1 VFDQARELRE
11 IGASIALQPCAL
23 RCLEKLGLGEE
34 VERLAYRQ
42 GEHPL
47 VGAFSTGIG
56 APRDSPCDLRV
67 DADESNSSG
76 IGALIGVQVHR
87 HWRTSE
93 THSRSNRIKW
103 PGFTACIYTNS
114 LYRTSPPSASTSTSG
129 SRMSDPVNA
138 VTA

>member
-93 THSRSNRIKW
+93 VIETPLPNPLSIKSHQMAR
-103 PGFTACIYTNS
+103 F
-114 LYRTSPPSASTSTSG
+114 YRVHLHPPSASTSTSG